1 MSTVI
6 ESGIGTLNYGKQSVK
21 GTKATAATITQGYDR
36 PRWVSGAFAAKKVLG
51 NEEYVDGLRFASPTN
66 YTDRVGGDVG
76 EITIQVQ
83 PENGGLYAAQILG
96 SDTVTGA
103 SDPYTHTITSA
114 GSSGAWGTWWQK
126 VGSSVGPEREMFW
139 DSKIAKYTLDVGR
152 DQKIMHNSL
161 AIMAL
166 TAGEVFSTD
175 AAKTEATTDPFLWTE
190 VTGAVTFDSTV
201 LTEAHG
207 ETLEVDTGMEAFYG
221 DDIAPNQLIEKK
233 GTITRTLATVVTDAT
248 LAKFRKAV
256 YNTATPSAGDK
267 PVKDVFYAAA
277 STVYTKSVTR
287 TFTVTTPKIAVR
299 PDDMVVAPAP
309 DGGALELALG
319 GQCLKSGGTAALTIV
334 ALTADAAAY

>member
-6 ESGIGTLNYGKQSVK
+6 ESGIGTLNYGKQGVK
-21 GTKATAATITQGYDR
+21 GTKATAATTTQGYNR
-36 PRWVSGAFAAKKVLG
+36 PRWVSGALAAKKMLG
-51 NEEYVDGLRFASPTN
+51 SEEYVDGQRFASPTN
-66 YTDRVGGDVG
+66 FTDRVGGDVG
-76 EITIQVQ
+76 EPVIQVQ
-83 PENGGLYAAQILG
+83 PENGGLFVAQILG

-114 GSSGAWGTWWQK
+114 GTSGAWGTWWQK

-139 DSKIAKYTLDVGR
+139 DAKIAKLTLDVGR
-152 DQKIMHNSL
+152 DQKIMHMAL

-166 TAGEVFSTD
+166 TAGEVFTTD
-175 AAKTEATTDPFLWTE
+175 AAKTEDTTDPFLWTE

-221 DDIAPNQLIEKK
+221 DDIHPNQLIEKK
-233 GTITRTLATVVTDAT
+233 GAITRTISSIVTDAT

-256 YNTATPSAGDK
+256 YNNTSPSAGDK

-277 STVYTKSVTR
+277 STVYTRSATR
-287 TFTVTTPKIAVR
+287 TLTITTPKIAVR

-319 GQCLKSGGTAALTIV
+319 GQCLKSGSTAALTIV
-334 ALTADAAAY
+334 ALTADSSGY